1 MPKQF
6 SAGDLVHRVAF
17 ATRKPESDG
26 YGNTEGAFVDRYP
39 VWAALIPK
47 VGGEAVQAARLSGV
61 QPYNLTVRDSPEM
74 RQVTTDWRARH
85 LADCPCGRSANE
97 LYNIRSGPIDPFQTR
112 QWLEMTVDA
121 GGASG

>member
-1 MPKQF
+1 MA
-6 SAGDLVHRVAF
+6 SMGAGDLKHRVAF
-17 ATRKPESDG
+17 ASRKNESDG
-26 YGNTEGAFVDRYP
+26 FGNTEGVFVDRYP
-39 VWAALIPK
+39 VWAALAPRF
-47 VGGEAVQAARLSGV
+47 GGEAVQAARLSGV

-97 LYNIRSGPIDPFQTR
+97 LYNIRGIINPDQKN